1 MNDNRFHV
9 AGWAAIAA
17 AGLMP
22 AAFIALGIAF
32 LRPEERL
39 EFV

>member
-1 MNDNRFHV
+1 MGLCEVTVILSFFGLLLFPV
-9 AGWAAIAA
+9 AY
-17 AGLMP
+17 
-22 AAFIALGIAF
+22 IALGVAF